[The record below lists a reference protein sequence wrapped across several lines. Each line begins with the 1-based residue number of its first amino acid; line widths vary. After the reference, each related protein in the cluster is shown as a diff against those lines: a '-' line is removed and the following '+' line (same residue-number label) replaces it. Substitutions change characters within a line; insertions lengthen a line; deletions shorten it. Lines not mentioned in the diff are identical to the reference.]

1 MKKANR
7 KDLAHAVIFVVL
19 AAVLIHC
26 ASIIMRPV
34 HNSYGSTWD
43 AYLCEPKDSIDVLF
57 LGSSYAY
64 CDWNPEIMYAAS
76 GLTGYVMAG
85 SEQTPSI
92 TYWYLKQALKTQS
105 PQVVVMEGSS
115 FFFEMYQNYTQ
126 INLDYM
132 PRGID
137 RARAILDAAEPDKRL
152 GLFFDLYFYHDRW
165 KELTRE
171 DIAKLITP
179 ASADVNKGY
188 TYVDN
193 VYDTKGST
201 PYHREPS
208 KDTEAYAKHL
218 EAFEKI
224 AELCR
229 DKGIDLIVTINPTF
243 SQCSQEIYDK
253 LERDLTGIAPEAD
266 FMLLAN
272 SFDEIGLDISRD
284 LYDGGHLNFYGAC
297 KFSEWTGKMLLGK
310 GYSPREQTKENAAA
324 WDDGAQYWLN
334 LRDNAQSAAS

>member
-1 MKKANR
+1 M
-7 KDLAHAVIFVVL
+7 
-19 AAVLIHC
+19 
-26 ASIIMRPV
+26 
-34 HNSYGSTWD
+34 
-43 AYLCEPKDSIDVLF
+43 
-57 LGSSYAY
+57 
-64 CDWNPEIMYAAS
+64 
-76 GLTGYVMAG
+76 
-85 SEQTPSI
+85 
-92 TYWYLKQALKTQS
+92 
-105 PQVVVMEGSS
+105 
-115 FFFEMYQNYTQ
+115 
-126 INLDYM
+126 
-132 PRGID
+132 
-137 RARAILDAAEPDKRL
+137 DAAEPDKRL

-208 KDTEAYAKHL
+208 KDAAAYAKHL
-218 EAFEKI
+218 EAFGKI

-229 DKGIDLIVTINPTF
+229 DNGIDLIVTINPTF
-243 SQCSQEIYDK
+243 SQCSPEIYDK
-253 LERDLTGIAPEAD
+253 LEKDLTGIAPEAD

-310 GYSPREQTKENAAA
+310 GYTPREQTKEDKAA
-324 WDDGAQYWLN
+324 WDDGAQYWLS
-334 LRDNAQSAAS
+334 LRDNAQNAAS

>member
-1 MKKANR
+1 MNKTNKR
-7 KDLAHAVIFVVL
+7 DWMLAIAFVVL

-43 AYLCEPKDSIDVLF
+43 AYLCEPEDSIDVLF

-179 ASADVNKGY
+179 AIHMSITSMTRREARPIIASRPRIRQLMK
-188 TYVDN
+188 
-193 VYDTKGST
+193 ST
-201 PYHREPS
+201 SKRSRKSPS
-208 KDTEAYAKHL
+208 YAGTT
-218 EAFEKI
+218 A
-224 AELCR
+224 
-229 DKGIDLIVTINPTF
+229 
-243 SQCSQEIYDK
+243 
-253 LERDLTGIAPEAD
+253 
-266 FMLLAN
+266 
-272 SFDEIGLDISRD
+272 
-284 LYDGGHLNFYGAC
+284 
-297 KFSEWTGKMLLGK
+297 
-310 GYSPREQTKENAAA
+310 
-324 WDDGAQYWLN
+324 
-334 LRDNAQSAAS
+334 

>member
-1 MKKANR
+1 MNKTNKK
-7 KDLAHAVIFVVL
+7 DWMLAIAFVVL

-43 AYLCEPKDSIDVLF
+43 AYLCEPEDSIDVLF

-64 CDWNPEIMYAAS
+64 CDWNPEIMFAAS
-76 GLTGYVMAG
+76 GLTGYVMA
-85 SEQTPSI
+85 
-92 TYWYLKQALKTQS
+92 
-105 PQVVVMEGSS
+105 GSS

-208 KDTEAYAKHL
+208 KDTAAYEKHL
-218 EAFEKI
+218 EAFKKI
-224 AELCR
+224 AELCG
-229 DKGIDLIVTINPTF
+229 DNGIDLIVTINPTF
-243 SQCSQEIYDK
+243 SQCFPEIYDK
-253 LERDLTGIAPEAD
+253 LEKDLTGIAPEAD

-310 GYSPREQTKENAAA
+310 GYTPREQTKEDKAA

-334 LRDNAQSAAS
+334 LRDTSQSAAS

>member
-26 ASIIMRPV
+26 ASVVMRPA

-43 AYLCEPKDSIDVLF
+43 AYLCEPEDSIDVLF

-208 KDTEAYAKHL
+208 KDTAAYAKHL

-224 AELCR
+224 AGLCR

-243 SQCSQEIYDK
+243 SQCSPEIYDK

-266 FMLLAN
+266 FELLAN

-297 KFSEWTGKMLLGK
+297 KFSEWTGKMLLDK

-334 LRDNAQSAAS
+334 LRDNAQIAAS